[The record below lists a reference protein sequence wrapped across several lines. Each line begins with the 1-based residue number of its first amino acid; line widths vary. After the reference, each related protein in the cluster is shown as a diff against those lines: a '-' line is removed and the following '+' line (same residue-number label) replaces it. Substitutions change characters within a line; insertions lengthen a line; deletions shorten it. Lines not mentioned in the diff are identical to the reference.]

1 MSDPSTS
8 YNQYSFSNIIITDT
22 VDENGGII
30 RTITA
35 VPPPEPVFGG
45 HYSITFTSS
54 SNNSKNTWQDWHLIP
69 VTPPQISPPE
79 PYTNYVEIPGRAE
92 GPIDLSEA
100 LTGAPSFQN
109 SEGSWTFI
117 ATDEALPRIQ
127 LHQILKNFLH
137 GRQVKIILEEDP
149 EHYYIGR
156 MSIGEVSTGRGPT
169 SYTMNYSVRPVR
181 YNLDGTKDGV

>member
-45 HYSITFTSS
+45 HYSITFISS
-54 SNNSKNTWQDWHLIP
+54 SNVSKNTWQDWYLTP
-69 VTPPQISPPE
+69 VTPPQVVPPE
-79 PYTNYVEIPGRAE
+79 PYTNYVEIPGRVE

-100 LTGAPSFQN
+100 LTGAPSFLN
-109 SEGSWTFI
+109 SEGSWQFVSI
-117 ATDEALPRIQ
+117 DNVIPRVQ
-127 LHQILKNFLH
+127 LWPILKTFLH
-137 GRQVKIILEEDP
+137 GRQLKIIFEEDP
-149 EHYYIGR
+149 NHYYIGR
-156 MSIGEVSTGRGPT
+156 LSLDEVTTGQAPNV
-169 SYTMNYSVRPVR
+169 YTINYTIRPVR
-181 YNLDGTKDGV
+181 YNLDGTRDGV